1 MTLINDGSGSN
12 ISTPMGN
19 LDFLRWDV
27 KPVWIVSV
35 VSEIVGTDVGT
46 YEFEILGLNRS
57 AGDINRNWEKVHS
70 VEQFNQGRIAKPSDF
85 TITIALK
92 ENGNSF
98 EAMRRISKGG
108 IEFDIRCDLIDDVAS
123 HSDSPT
129 KNIAG
134 KNVWLKGF
142 EKFIACVV
150 MRESQTIEIAEFP
163 VREFE
168 LDALR
173 HVIMG
178 VDVGTTTLVDL
189 IEGDGTYPMQAAFD
203 QLEAFIKKS
212 V

>member
-1 MTLINDGSGSN
+1 MVLIHDGSGGNS
-12 ISTPMGN
+12 STAMGN
-19 LDFLRWDV
+19 MDFLRWDV

-35 VSEIVGTDVGT
+35 VSEIVGSDVGT

-70 VEQFNQGRIAKPSDF
+70 VEQFNQGRVAKPSDF
-85 TITIALK
+85 TITIAIK
-92 ENGNSF
+92 ENGDAF
-98 EAMRRISKGG
+98 EAMRRISKGA

-123 HSDSPT
+123 HSNSPT

-142 EKFIACVV
+142 EKFVGCIV

-168 LDALR
+168 CDALR
-173 HVIMG
+173 HVIFG
-178 VDVGTTTLVDL
+178 VEIGDLDL
-189 IEGDGTYPMQAAFD
+189 IEGDGTFPMTEAYK
-203 QLEAFIKKS
+203 QLINYADKAPIE
-212 V
+212 

>member
-1 MTLINDGSGSN
+1 MVLVNDGGGSDP
-12 ISTPMGN
+12 STPNTN

-35 VSEIVGTDVGT
+35 VSTIAGGSNVGE

-85 TITIALK
+85 TITIAIK

-98 EAMRRISKGG
+98 EAMRRISKGA
-108 IEFDIRCDLIDDVAS
+108 IEFDIRCDLINEVLS
-123 HSDSPT
+123 HNDSPT
-129 KNIAG
+129 INIAG
-134 KNVWLKGF
+134 NSVWLKGF
-142 EKFIACVV
+142 EKFIGCIV

-168 LDALR
+168 CDALR
-173 HVIMG
+173 HQIMG
-178 VDVGTTTLVDL
+178 IETDDLDL
-189 IEGDGTYPMQAAFD
+189 IEGDGTYPMA
-203 QLEAFIKKS
+203 EAFRQLANYIDPS